1 MALPIKSAR
10 SKQFWS
16 HSGLRCVLGHGHEV
30 IDNVMTM
37 TRALANQTRIM
48 LDSECFSR
56 SSFTAWLLRLEPDAW
71 V

>member
-10 SKQFWS
+10 SKQFCS
-16 HSGLRCVLGHGHEV
+16 HSGLEMCPGHGHEV

-48 LDSECFSR
+48 LDSGCFSR